1 MKIAIFASG
10 NGSNAENIIRYFRA
24 RAAEGIEVA
33 LVVCNRPGAM
43 VISRASALG
52 VPVATVSAADLR
64 CPDTILPLLDG
75 YGIGAIILAGFLQIV
90 PSFITARYAGRILNI
105 HPSLLPRFGGKGMYG
120 RHVHEAVVASGASET
135 GITVHHVTERY
146 DEGAIVFQTSIPV
159 SPEDTPDTVEA
170 RIHELER
177 IHFPRVIA
185 ETLRRLPENR

>member
-1 MKIAIFASG
+1 MQIVKIAIFASG

-24 RAAEGIEVA
+24 RPDEGIEVA

-43 VISRASALG
+43 VISRAPALG
-52 VPVATVSAADLR
+52 
-64 CPDTILPLLDG
+64 
-75 YGIGAIILAGFLQIV
+75 
-90 PSFITARYAGRILNI
+90 PSFITDRYAGRILNI

-159 SPEDTPDTVEA
+159 TPDDTPDTIEA

-177 IHFPRVIA
+177 LHFPRVIA
-185 ETLRRLPENR
+185 ETLRRSPDNQ